1 MNEKD
6 LLEKGYKGIKGIPI
20 IQDPGNSERNSA
32 TGLWRIKRPVFNGT
46 QCSKCKLCFMFCPD
60 SAISWSEEGLTFN
73 MNTCKGCMICAE
85 ECPQKA
91 ISEVDER

>member
-6 LLEKGYKGIKGIPI
+6 LLERGYKGIKGIPV
-20 IQDPGNSERNSA
+20 IQDSGNSEKNGM
-32 TGLWRIKRPVFNGT
+32 TGLWRIKCPVLDKT

-60 SAISWSEEGLTFN
+60 SAISWFEDGPMFN
-73 MNTCKGCMICAE
+73 MNICKGCMICAE
-85 ECPQKA
+85 ECPKKA